1 MGSEFGQCIELNYE
15 KPLDWMLLSY
25 ESHRQLQSFN
35 SALNEFYQNTPAL
48 YEVDYSWDGFSW
60 ISGDDNRN
68 SVIAFRRI
76 DKSGAELIAVC
87 NLTPVHR
94 DNYRIG
100 VPEKG
105 TYEVVFT
112 SDKPEFGGTGLG
124 TSKTVR
130 TTKVPMHGF
139 EQSISL
145 SLAGLSGVYLRR
157 RIPKPRKKTPKQSKK
172 TKAVTD

>member
-1 MGSEFGQCIELNYE
+1 M
-15 KPLDWMLLSY
+15 
-25 ESHRQLQSFN
+25 
-35 SALNEFYQNTPAL
+35 

-76 DKSGAELIAVC
+76 DKSGSELIAVY

-112 SDKPEFGGTGLG
+112 SDSPAYGGTGLG
-124 TSKTVR
+124 TAKTVR

-145 SLAGLSGVYLRR
+145 KLAGLSGVYLRR
-157 RIPKPRKKTPKQSKK
+157 RIPKPRPKKSTNTKK
-172 TKAVTD
+172 